1 MMPNP
6 ERGTDLVLGALSAY
20 KAALVV
26 NTEAGGLAF
35 SGVGYGGT
43 YGAHDVAT
51 CVTISEHVPPHAGC
65 GCGFYAWRDRDAAV
79 KIINDETVV
88 ILDVELWGS
97 FHEYE
102 RGFVAAAQRVKK
114 VTLQPFCAGCLA
126 TRDQQFRPAT
136 MLAADQRPG
145 SHLQPMCDEHAGR
158 QELALDL
165 AAVSGSLG
173 IDVDW
178 AEDDDPVIQAA
189 RELAYYKLVR
199 RPRPVRRLD
208 DLLPYETG
216 YVFQNALAED
226 DGGTLYVN
234 AIARLIQPLPG
245 TDVPIRIADDG
256 VHEVLLDGIRDFNGW
271 GTRRDAARFP
281 LPVRLV
287 GRPTSCADAA

>member
-1 MMPNP
+1 MGPNP
-6 ERGTDLVLGALSAY
+6 PPSSDVFLGAIPAY

-26 NTEAGGLAF
+26 NTDAGGLAF

-102 RGFVAAAQRVKK
+102 LGFVAAAQRVGK

-136 MLAADQRPG
+136 MLAGDRRSG
-145 SHLQPMCDEHAGR
+145 SHVQPMCDEHAGR
-158 QELALDL
+158 EELTRDL
-165 AAVSGSLG
+165 AAVSESLG
-173 IDVDW
+173 VDVDW
-178 AEDDDPVIQAA
+178 AADDDPVTVAA
-189 RELAYYKLVR
+189 RELAYYRLTL

-226 DGGTLYVN
+226 RDGSLYMN

-271 GTRRDAARFP
+271 GARRDAARFP
-281 LPVRLV
+281 LRVRAV

>member
-1 MMPNP
+1 MPNP
-6 ERGTDLVLGALSAY
+6 ERGTEFVLGALSAY

-26 NTEAGGLAF
+26 NTDAGGLAF
-35 SGVGYGGT
+35 SGIGYGGT
-43 YGAHDVAT
+43 YGAHDAAT
-51 CVTISEHVPPHAGC
+51 CVTISQHVPPHAGC

-79 KIINDETVV
+79 EIINDETVV

-102 RGFVAAAQRVKK
+102 HGFVAAAQRVKK

-126 TRDQQFRPAT
+126 TRDQQFQPAT
-136 MLAADQRPG
+136 MLAGDQRPG

-158 QELALDL
+158 EELTRDL
-165 AAVSGSLG
+165 AAVSESLG
-173 IDVDW
+173 VDVNW
-178 AEDDDPVIQAA
+178 AADDDPVTGAA
-189 RELAYYKLVR
+189 RELAYYRLTH

-226 DGGTLYVN
+226 QDGTLYVN

-245 TDVPIRIADDG
+245 TDIPIRLGDDG
-256 VHEVLLDGIRDFNGW
+256 VHEVLLDDIRDFDGW
-271 GTRRDAARFP
+271 APRQDPHRFA
-281 LPVRLV
+281 LPVRTI
-287 GRPTSCADAA
+287 GQPTPRADAA